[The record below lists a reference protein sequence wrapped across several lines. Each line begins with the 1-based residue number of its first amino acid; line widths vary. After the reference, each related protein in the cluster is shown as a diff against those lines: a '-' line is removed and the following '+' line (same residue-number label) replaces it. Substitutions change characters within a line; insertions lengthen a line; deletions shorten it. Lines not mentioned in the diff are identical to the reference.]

1 MYVGFSI
8 LQVMKFCTE
17 RLFPE
22 HIEKVMRDRFTNIYL
37 HVYVTNVRIN
47 LVVSVRICCHNTSYN
62 KISYFEA

>member
-1 MYVGFSI
+1 MYSTIMYVGFSI
-8 LQVMKFCTE
+8 LQVMKFCTA

-47 LVVSVRICCHNTSYN
+47 LRAII
-62 KISYFEA
+62 KLAIIKFEA